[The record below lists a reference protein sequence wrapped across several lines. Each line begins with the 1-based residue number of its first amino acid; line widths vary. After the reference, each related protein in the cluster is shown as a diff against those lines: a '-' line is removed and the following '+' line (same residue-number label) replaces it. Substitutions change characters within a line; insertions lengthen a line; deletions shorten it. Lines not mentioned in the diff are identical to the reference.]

1 MDNFINH
8 FVLIDTIYFYIIL
21 LYVIYI
27 NLDIVLLYLFYV
39 IV

>member
-8 FVLIDTIYFYIIL
+8 FVLIDTIYIYIIL